1 MTLQIQEITLPLD
14 TIQSN
19 VNNPRKITDERLAS
33 LVKSIQDL
41 PAMLD
46 LRPLIINEDNIIL
59 AGNMRYKALQSLGYT
74 EVKVT
79 KVIGLTKDQENDLL
93 LKDNMSYGDWNWQA
107 LLTDDYDL
115 ETLYDWG
122 LEIPEWVENPDIL
135 EMDDKYMDRLF
146 APDSTNLKNINLH
159 FNESDYTKVMDGLN
173 KLNNNTSVA
182 VMQLLNEDGVS

>member
-33 LVKSIQDL
+33 LVKSVQDL

>member
-19 VNNPRKITDERLAS
+19 VNNPRKITDEKLAS